1 MADNHE
7 VTGSC
12 LCGAVG
18 YAISGNLGIFQYCH
32 CSRCRKSSGGAFAA
46 NLIVAPEQF
55 RWLRGEASVGRYE
68 LPTAKHFAT
77 GFCKVCGSTLPWL
90 AQSGKAVVVP
100 AGSLDEDPG
109 IRPMQNIFYA
119 SRAIW
124 HTDPASL
131 PSFDELPVRPG
142 RRTD

>member
-1 MADNHE
+1 MADNQE

-12 LCGAVG
+12 LFSAVG
-18 YAISGNLGIFQYCH
+18 YAISGHQGVFQYCH
-32 CSRCRKSSGGAFAA
+32 CSRCRKTGGGAFSA

-68 LPTAKHFAT
+68 LASAKHFAT
-77 GFCKVCGSTLPWL
+77 GFCKVCGSSLPWL
-90 AQSGKAVVVP
+90 TQSGRAVVIP

-109 IRPMQNIFYA
+109 IRPTQNVLFA

-124 HTDPASL
+124 HTDPACL
-131 PSFDELPVRPG
+131 PSYDALP
-142 RRTD
+142 RRDDRRSD

>member
-1 MADNHE
+1 MADIHE

-18 YAISGNLGIFQYCH
+18 YAISGNQGVFQYCH
-32 CSRCRKSSGGAFAA
+32 CSRCRKSGGGAFSA

-68 LPTAKHFAT
+68 LTTAKHFAT
-77 GFCKVCGSTLPWL
+77 GFCKICGSSLPWL
-90 AQSGKAVVVP
+90 TQSGRAVVVP

-109 IRPMQNIFYA
+109 IRPTQNVFYA
-119 SRAIW
+119 SRAVW
-124 HTDPASL
+124 HADPASL
-131 PSFDELPVRPG
+131 PSFDELP
-142 RRTD
+142 RRKNRGSD